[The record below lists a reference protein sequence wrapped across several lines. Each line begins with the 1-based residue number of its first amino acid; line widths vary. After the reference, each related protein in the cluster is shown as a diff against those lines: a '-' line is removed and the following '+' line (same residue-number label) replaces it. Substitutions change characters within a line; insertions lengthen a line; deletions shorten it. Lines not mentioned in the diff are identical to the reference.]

1 MFYTMNSK
9 VLYSLFLFPI
19 LTLSV
24 ASGANRVVQVGD
36 AIQTSVGASSS
47 GDVVIVRGGTFPE
60 QSVTITKP
68 IRLVREKGSTVTIGG
83 TIRLSGVNGDIVL
96 RDFAINLNGN
106 GKLII
111 QNCSKVGLEDLTQLP
126 QGVEISN
133 STVVMRSCQL
143 ANLTISGNSDVQ
155 VIDST
160 LANLTTTGSKVQAV
174 NSTMQALSA
183 TDSNLTLS
191 AGSTHTTGS
200 IIRGQTLY
208 HGATASGHVS
218 INASDWRAH
227 GTTFKGTLTSA
238 NAHSKL
244 LRSVVEKSFSH
255 NGTTKDCVVFQSTV
269 GIISG
274 DVLYSD
280 ANRTWVTYSDLHHA
294 RQLGGTEAHFIRNRF
309 LCYKVKGH
317 TALNLIGENCAHYVN
332 NNYFYSTNNNAN
344 TWAVLFSNSTQVH
357 NDSSS
362 FGMKKSITVSPS
374 NLIPRVTNLIHQNE
388 SWSAVI
394 TECYM
399 KFYYQDGTTANSNT
413 NTQNYNWSGTKTYT
427 NPNPHKS
434 VTKVEVYLR
443 NTRSHSSSYRAHE
456 KDTKLHSSRSGIN
469 IVLSKKVSI
478 HNNLFRRWD
487 EYGHCILIGNA
498 PNDGASIHGNAFW
511 RDSGTWRV
519 HAVNAPAG
527 GECSHNFFHSANTGH
542 TVTGGIA
549 HFDNVLG
556 GDPKFNTSTW
566 ALGAGSVLL
575 NKGPEEPQFNDH
587 DGSRNDIGNRGG
599 HAYDPTGTSSVNPVV
614 LSGTQNIIRMNV
626 GATTPIQIKARAAV
640 ATPAN

>member
-1 MFYTMNSK
+1 MKKKAFFQLLFFFHLISFF
-9 VLYSLFLFPI
+9 VL
-19 LTLSV
+19 
-24 ASGANRVVQVGD
+24 GANRVVQVGD

-60 QSVTITKP
+60 QSVTITNP

-83 TIRLSGVNGDIVL
+83 TITLSGVNGDIVL

-160 LANLTTTGSKVQAV
+160 LANLTTTGSKVQAA

-200 IIRGQTLY
+200 ITRGQTLY
-208 HGATASGHVS
+208 HGATASGNVS

-227 GTTFKGTLTSA
+227 GSTFKGTLTST
-238 NAHSKL
+238 NTHSKL

-269 GIISG
+269 GRISG

-294 RQLGGTEAHFIRNRF
+294 EQIGGTEAHFIKNRF
-309 LCYKVKGH
+309 LTDKQINKPP
-317 TALNLIGENCAHYVN
+317 LNLAGSNCEYYIN
-332 NNYFYSTNNNAN
+332 NNYFWKNGSTNIAAQYGPVPNNQWKLIK
-344 TWAVLFSNSTQVH
+344 TLGGGMVTQVTNEIHIGGDYYSDVKTHCKMRFFYSDGATNDVEKVRH
-357 NDSSS
+357 NSYRSH
-362 FGMKKSITVSPS
+362 G
-374 NLIPRVTNLIHQNE
+374 QG
-388 SWSAVI
+388 WGG
-394 TECYM
+394 
-399 KFYYQDGTTANSNT
+399 Q
-413 NTQNYNWSGTKTYT
+413 TYT
-427 NPNPHKS
+427 NPHP
-434 VTKVEVYLR
+434 TKPVRKIEV
-443 NTRSHSSSYRAHE
+443 H
-456 KDTKLHSSRSGIN
+456 LHSQDNGHETNTVVHRSGGGSSTEEIL
-469 IVLSKKVSI
+469 VSDSKKTAI
-478 HNNLFRRWD
+478 HNNLFHRPD
-487 EYGHCILIGNA
+487 EYAHCIYIGNA
-498 PNDGASIHGNAFW
+498 PDDGLTIHGNAFW

-549 HFDNVLG
+549 HFDNILG
-556 GDPKFNTSTW
+556 GDPKIDGTHST
-566 ALGAGSVLL
+566 LLAGSPLIDA
-575 NKGPEEPQFNDH
+575 GPEEPQFDDH
-587 DGSRNDIGNRGG
+587 DGSRNDISFKGG

>member
-1 MFYTMNSK
+1 MTKKAFFQLLLFFHSISFF
-9 VLYSLFLFPI
+9 VL
-19 LTLSV
+19 
-24 ASGANRVVQVGD
+24 GANRVVQVGD

-60 QSVTITKP
+60 QSVTITNP

-83 TIRLSGVNGDIVL
+83 SITLSGVNGDIVL
-96 RDFAINLNGN
+96 RDFAIDLNGN

-174 NSTMQALSA
+174 NSTMQALTA

-208 HGATASGHVS
+208 HGATASGNVS

-227 GTTFKGTLTSA
+227 GTTFKGTLTSN

-274 DVLYSD
+274 DMLYSD

-294 RQLGGTEAHFIRNRF
+294 AQVGGTESHFIKNR
-309 LCYKVKGH
+309 LVCNKVKGH
-317 TALNLIGENCAHYVN
+317 TALYLSGENGAYYVN
-332 NNYFYSTNNNAN
+332 NNYFYSSNNNAN
-344 TWAVLFSNSTQVH
+344 IPFLSNISQVQNESNSW
-357 NDSSS
+357 
-362 FGMKKSITVSPS
+362 GMKKSITTPS
-374 NLIPRVTNLIHQNE
+374 ILIDRVTNIIHQNH
-388 SWSAVI
+388 SSSSVI

-399 KFYYQDGTTANSNT
+399 KFFYQDGTTVNSNQ

-427 NPNPHKS
+427 NPNPHKT

-443 NTRSHSSSYRAHE
+443 NNYGNSSSYRAHE
-456 KDTKLHSSRSGIN
+456 KDTKLHLHSSRSGID
-469 IVLSKKVSI
+469 IGLAKKVSI

-487 EYGHCILIGNA
+487 EYGNCISIGNT
-498 PNDGASIHGNAFW
+498 PTNGASIHGNAFW
-511 RDSGTWRV
+511 RDSGAWRV

-549 HFDNVLG
+549 HFDNILG
-556 GDPKFNTSTW
+556 GDPKIDGTHST
-566 ALGAGSVLL
+566 LLPGSPLIDA
-575 NKGPEEPQFNDH
+575 GPEEPQFDDH
-587 DGSRNDIGNRGG
+587 DGSRNDISFKGG

>member
-1 MFYTMNSK
+1 MTKKAFFQLLLFFHSISFF
-9 VLYSLFLFPI
+9 VL
-19 LTLSV
+19 
-24 ASGANRVVQVGD
+24 GANRVVQVGD

-83 TIRLSGVNGDIVL
+83 SITLSGVNGDIVL
-96 RDFAINLNGN
+96 RDFAIDLNGN

-160 LANLTTTGSKVQAV
+160 LANLTTAGSKVQAV

-200 IIRGQTLY
+200 ITRGQTLY
-208 HGATASGHVS
+208 HGTTASGNVS

-227 GTTFKGTLTSA
+227 GTTFKGTLTST

-269 GIISG
+269 GRISG

-294 RQLGGTEAHFIRNRF
+294 VQVGGTESHFIKNRF
-309 LCYKVKGH
+309 LTDKDKNKPP
-317 TALNLIGENCAHYVN
+317 LNLAGSNCEYYIN
-332 NNYFYSTNNNAN
+332 NNYFWKNGSSNIAAQYGPVPTAQYGPVPNNQ
-344 TWAVLFSNSTQVH
+344 W
-357 NDSSS
+357 
-362 FGMKKSITVSPS
+362 K
-374 NLIPRVTNLIHQNE
+374 LI
-388 SWSAVI
+388 
-394 TECYM
+394 
-399 KFYYQDGTTANSNT
+399 
-413 NTQNYNWSGTKTYT
+413 KT
-427 NPNPHKS
+427 
-434 VTKVEVYLR
+434 L
-443 NTRSHSSSYRAHE
+443 
-456 KDTKLHSSRSGIN
+456 
-469 IVLSKKVSI
+469 
-478 HNNLFRRWD
+478 
-487 EYGHCILIGNA
+487 
-498 PNDGASIHGNAFW
+498 
-511 RDSGTWRV
+511 
-519 HAVNAPAG
+519 G
-527 GECSHNFFHSANTGH
+527 GE
-542 TVTGGIA
+542 
-549 HFDNVLG
+549 
-556 GDPKFNTSTW
+556 W
-566 ALGAGSVLL
+566 
-575 NKGPEEPQFNDH
+575 
-587 DGSRNDIGNRGG
+587 
-599 HAYDPTGTSSVNPVV
+599 
-614 LSGTQNIIRMNV
+614 
-626 GATTPIQIKARAAV
+626 
-640 ATPAN
+640 